1 MATLPVEDNEIGRLK
16 WVSGIGNSSGR
27 LFISSM
33 EIYIFSY
40 TEYKLIQNHYS
51 VKYLKF
57 CREYTI
63 YWYQKIKFCAWPCN
77 ASKNLMN
84 TRLNIYLV
92 TYSKTHLERI
102 HSDKAKSQ
110 V

>member
-1 MATLPVEDNEIGRLK
+1 MDTLPVEDNEIGRLK
-16 WVSGIGNSSGR
+16 LVSGIGNSSGR

-57 CREYTI
+57 CREYTG
-63 YWYQKIKFCAWPCN
+63 IK
-77 ASKNLMN
+77 K
-84 TRLNIYLV
+84 LNSCMAMQCKQELNEHE
-92 TYSKTHLERI
+92 TEHLFGYI
-102 HSDKAKSQ
+102 Q
-110 V
+110 

>member
-1 MATLPVEDNEIGRLK
+1 MATLPVEDNGEIGRLK

-33 EIYIFSY
+33 EICIFSY

-57 CREYTI
+57 CGEYI
-63 YWYQKIKFCAWPCN
+63 GIK
-77 ASKNLMN
+77 K
-84 TRLNIYLV
+84 LNYVHGHACKQELN
-92 TYSKTHLERI
+92 
-102 HSDKAKSQ
+102 
-110 V
+110 

>member
-1 MATLPVEDNEIGRLK
+1 MDTLPVEDNEIGRLK

-57 CREYTI
+57 CREYTG
-63 YWYQKIKFCAWPCN
+63 IK
-77 ASKNLMN
+77 K
-84 TRLNIYLV
+84 LNSVHGHACKQELNEHE
-92 TYSKTHLERI
+92 TEHLFGYI
-102 HSDKAKSQ
+102 Q
-110 V
+110 